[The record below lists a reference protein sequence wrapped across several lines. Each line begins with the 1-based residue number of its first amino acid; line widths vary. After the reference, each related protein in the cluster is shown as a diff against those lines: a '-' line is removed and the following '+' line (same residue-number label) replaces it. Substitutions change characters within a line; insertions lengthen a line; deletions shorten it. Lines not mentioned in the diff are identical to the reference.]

1 MPTQGEVR
9 GLYPTPVYVTPTI
22 NNFDS
27 IHEEILEAESTAEYS
42 YNSDWDETHYL
53 TGLDGNIINDE
64 HLHDFGKELAYHV
77 NAYCNSIDFPGTRFV
92 IESSWFAKFERGNY
106 AHLHNH
112 GATHISGVY
121 YVKVPENSSNL
132 YFETPNRHLETS
144 VVFNELAERSELQ
157 PREGMLVLFP
167 GWLQHGV
174 VPSMSDKTRVSMSF
188 NLSFSRPL

>member
-53 TGLDGNIINDE
+53 TGLDGNIITDE

-121 YVKVPENSSNL
+121 YVKVPDGSSNIF
-132 YFETPNRHLETS
+132 FETPNRHLETS
-144 VVFNELAERSELQ
+144 DVFDGLSKREELKANV
-157 PREGMLVLFP
+157 GMLALFP

-174 VPSMSDKTRVSMSF
+174 RTNDTDDPRVSLSF
-188 NLSFSRPL
+188 NINFTRPV

>member
-1 MPTQGEVR
+1 MEKGTIQQ
-9 GLYPTPVYVTPTI
+9 LYPTPVYVACPI
-22 NNFDS
+22 NNLDV
-27 IHEEILEAESTAEYS
+27 IQEEVLQAESEADY
-42 YNSDWDETHYL
+42 YLNAQWGVTHYL
-53 TGLDGNIINDE
+53 TGLDGNIIGESGLDN
-64 HLHDFGKELAYHV
+64 FTKELSYHV
-77 NAYCNSIDFPGTRFV
+77 NEFCSTVGFYSKKFLIH
-92 IESSWFAKFERGNY
+92 SSWFSKFDSGNY

-112 GATHISGVY
+112 GPADISGVY